1 MSLCL
6 NVGIVWGNCRY
17 MGGWRSKEGR
27 VWRKW
32 VYLFVCSYYYEEFWG
47 NLIFWILIVTLG
59 SFLHPSSVLRMGV
72 GFSQCV
78 RVLSVFT
85 LDSRREQ
92 EGALLIQVL
101 WRLLILDDTILETKT
116 HQRYYHTASLGRRQV
131 SSYGQTIQNMPARS
145 QPAIVRAR
153 A

>member
-1 MSLCL
+1 
-6 NVGIVWGNCRY
+6 
-17 MGGWRSKEGR
+17 MGGWRSKEDL
-27 VWRKW
+27 VSRKW

-85 LDSRREQ
+85 LDL
-92 EGALLIQVL
+92 GAGAGRGATNTGTLEVI
-101 WRLLILDDTILETKT
+101 DT
-116 HQRYYHTASLGRRQV
+116 
-131 SSYGQTIQNMPARS
+131 
-145 QPAIVRAR
+145 
-153 A
+153 